1 MPDPGI
7 LFPVII
13 LVARIVETSL
23 ETIRTIYINR
33 GHTSLAAGIGVVKVA
48 IWLLS
53 TGLVLTNLQNLWGVA
68 AYIAGYAIGTVIGMR
83 LEERISIGSVVVR
96 VFVPGD
102 PVPVMNRF
110 GEMGYGITRLDGTGY
125 LSSPVA
131 LLFMVVPR
139 SHLNEL
145 LGILKSEYPHLL
157 FTVEDI
163 RKGSEESRIYHGIKK
178 PWWMRFFGM

>member
-1 MPDPGI
+1 MQDPS
-7 LFPVII
+7 LLLPFII

-33 GHTSLAAGIGVVKVA
+33 GHTQLAAGIGVVKVA

-53 TGLVLTNLQNLWGVA
+53 TGLVLTNLQNILGII
-68 AYIAGYAIGTVIGMR
+68 AYIAGYAIGTVIGMHI
-83 LEERISIGSVVVR
+83 EEKISIGCVVVR

-102 PVPVMNRF
+102 PLPLMNRF

-131 LLFMVVPR
+131 VLFMVVPR
-139 SHLNEL
+139 TEL
-145 LGILKSEYPHLL
+145 KALLKVLQSEYSQLL
-157 FTVEDI
+157 YTVEDI
-163 RKGSEESRIYHGIKK
+163 RKGSEESRIYYGERK

>member
-1 MPDPGI
+1 MTEPA
-7 LFPVII
+7 LWLPVII

-33 GHTSLAAGIGVVKVA
+33 GHTNLAAGIGVIKVA

-53 TGLVLTNLQNLWGVA
+53 TGLVLTNLQNLWGVI

-83 LEERISIGSVVVR
+83 LEEKISIGSVVVR

-102 PVPVMNRF
+102 PLPLMNRF
-110 GEMGYGITRLDGTGY
+110 GDMGYGITRLDGTGY
-125 LSSPVA
+125 LSSAVA

-139 SHLNEL
+139 AQLKEL
-145 LGILKSEYPHLL
+145 LGILRNEYPHLL
-157 FTVEDI
+157 YTVEDI
-163 RKGSEESRIYHGIKK
+163 RKGSDESRIFHGRKK
-178 PWWMRFFGM
+178 PLWMRFFGM